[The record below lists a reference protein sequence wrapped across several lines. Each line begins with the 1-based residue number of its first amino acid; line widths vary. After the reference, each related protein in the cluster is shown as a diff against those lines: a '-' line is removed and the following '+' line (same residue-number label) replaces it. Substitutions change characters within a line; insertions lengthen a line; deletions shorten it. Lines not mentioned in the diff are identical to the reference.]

1 MDTYLLGQPVPLSFS
16 TYGTDGVLTTPTT
29 AVLTVTRPDG
39 STVVPT
45 LTADAAGSTFTA
57 DYLPV
62 AAGRHVA
69 AFVSTGPAAGAA
81 VDVFDVLAPAG
92 AVVTVYDVRAY
103 LESAGPIS
111 FSDSDLSAALDAERS
126 AQADACR
133 VDDFT
138 PALREALLR
147 RVARNLAAR
156 SVPVAQFSSFE
167 GGSTSTRVPT
177 KDAEVSRLEAPYR
190 RLVVG

>member
-16 TYGTDGVLTTPTT
+16 TYGTDGVLAAPTS

-39 STVVPT
+39 STT
-45 LTADAAGSTFTA
+45 LPALTVDDAGSTFTVDFVPA
-57 DYLPV
+57 MT
-62 AAGRHVA
+62 GRHVA
-69 AFVSTGPAAGAA
+69 AFVSTGAAAGAA
-81 VDVFDVLAPAG
+81 VDVFDVLSATAS
-92 AVVTVYDVRAY
+92 VVTVADVRAY
-103 LESAGPIS
+103 LGADTSATDAELGG
-111 FSDSDLSAALDAERS
+111 ALDAERS
-126 AQADACR
+126 AQADVCR

-156 SVPVAQFSSFE
+156 SVPVASFSAFE
-167 GGSTSTRVPT
+167 GGGGEVRRVPQR
-177 KDAEVSRLEAPYR
+177 DPEVARLEAPYR